1 MLPEQIIAH
10 YQTDNNFVFE
20 NEKLQSIN
28 LSGAQIPHIRFKN
41 CNLLWANLGAVNAQ
55 NAVFDNC
62 ILRAVN
68 FKQAQLAE
76 AQFINCNLTEADF
89 SDANAENANF
99 SGCQINTIFVN
110 ANLLNADFG
119 NASIHSTQF
128 TNANVQGAC
137 FEAAKLNFADFSGA
151 NLSEANFSN
160 AIITDAIFTD
170 ANLSNVVG
178 LPTDKAYTYQ
188 APPPPNDTPAYQNGY
203 MLGYEQGYKY
213 ATLMLN
219 NNNNNKQLFDE
230 QAWKKGLTQSDQ
242 NQNNDTDFTAGYAK
256 GFMETYRE
264 AWAN

>member
-1 MLPEQIIAH
+1 MLPEQIIAQ
-10 YQTDNNFVFE
+10 YKTDNSFVFE

-41 CNLLWANLGAVNAQ
+41 CNLLWANFEAVNAQ
-55 NAVFDNC
+55 NAIFEHC
-62 ILRAVN
+62 ILRAAN
-68 FKQAQLAE
+68 FKQARLVG
-76 AQFINCNLTEADF
+76 AQFINCNLIEADF
-89 SDANAENANF
+89 SDVNAENANF

-119 NASIHSTQF
+119 NANIHSTQF

-137 FEAAKLNFADFSGA
+137 FDAAKLNFADFTEA
-151 NLSEANFSN
+151 NLNEANFSN
-160 AIITDAIFTD
+160 AIITDATFTN

-178 LPTDKAYTYQ
+178 LPTDRAYIYQ
-188 APPPPNDTPAYQNGY
+188 APPPPNDTPAYQNAY

-213 ATLMLN
+213 ATLMR
-219 NNNNNKQLFDE
+219 NNNKPTFDE
-230 QAWKKGLTQSDQ
+230 QAWEKGLAQSDQ
-242 NQNNDTDFTAGYAK
+242 NQNNDTNFTTGYAK